1 MKITVN
7 GEISSFDDSLSL
19 MDLIESFSL
28 NPNHLVVELNREV
41 VQRDTFAETA
51 LSDGD
56 MVELIEFVAG
66 G

>member
-1 MKITVN
+1 VKITVN
-7 GEISSFDDSLSL
+7 GETRSFDESLSL
-19 MDLIESFSL
+19 MKLIEAFSL

-41 VQRDTFAETA
+41 VQRDTFADTN

>member
-7 GEISSFDDSLSL
+7 GETRSFDDSFSL
-19 MDLIESFSL
+19 MNLIESFSL

-41 VQRDTFAETA
+41 VQRDSFTETT
-51 LSDGD
+51 LSEGD